1 MPRSALV
8 PSSLAREAEDK
19 REATRKLG
27 YVARA
32 AAVFRLDRLAVFPD
46 PSGEAG
52 RFGDGFVATVLAYA
66 ATPPYLRKEAW
77 GVRDE
82 LEYAGVLPP
91 LRVAPRTGSGS
102 DGSGSLRQG
111 IVTEVGPDGR
121 VRVNCGTQHPVSLP
135 VPSSM
140 TAPEEGERVTIR
152 VSSRRPLRAKLV
164 DGPPPGFVV
173 ERVSLDAQ
181 LRREDAGLCVAASR
195 YGTPLTVSRLDS
207 TVESIDAAGGFTVAF
222 GAPERGLPEIL
233 DVEREA
239 VGGTDAA
246 GVVHGA
252 DATRTARDDADA
264 GAGTDDGA
272 DAGDDTHEP
281 DGARFD
287 LWLNTVPKQG
297 SEVVRTEEAMFATL
311 APLTMER

>member
-32 AAVFRLDRLAVFPD
+32 AAVFRLDRLVVFPD
-46 PSGEAG
+46 PSGETG

-66 ATPPYLRKEAW
+66 ATPPHLRKEAW

-82 LEYAGVLPP
+82 LEYVGVLPP
-91 LRVAPRTGSGS
+91 LRVSPRTGSGS

-121 VRVNCGTQHPVSLP
+121 VRVNCGMQHPISLP

-140 TAPEEGERVTIR
+140 AVGEGERVTIR

-164 DGPPPGFVV
+164 DEPPPGFVV
-173 ERVSLDAQ
+173 ERGGLDAQ
-181 LRREDAGLCVAASR
+181 LRREDAGLRVAASR

-222 GAPERGLPEIL
+222 GSPERGLPEIL

-239 VGGTDAA
+239 GGGTDAA
-246 GVVHGA
+246 EVARGA
-252 DATRTARDDADA
+252 DATRTAGEDSETGVGATDA
-264 GAGTDDGA
+264 
-272 DAGDDTHEP
+272 DTHEP